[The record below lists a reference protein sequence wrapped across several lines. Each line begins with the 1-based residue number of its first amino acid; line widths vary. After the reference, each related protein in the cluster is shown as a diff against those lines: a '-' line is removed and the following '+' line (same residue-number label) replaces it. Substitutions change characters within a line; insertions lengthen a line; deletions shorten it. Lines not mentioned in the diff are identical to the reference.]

1 MYYISKSNNTILF
14 IMSNKDIVLLSVLN
28 ILFVKY
34 IHFVYQISIF
44 KVIR

>member
-1 MYYISKSNNTILF
+1 MYYISKSNNAILF

-34 IHFVYQISIF
+34 IILYYQISIF